1 MQSVYRIFPSLCLFL
16 SVVPVIL
23 MKCTLGMHF
32 LVLTSEVCTFGNFA
46 LGFQDAMPLAL
57 QSMMELQEI
66 SHNKDEEESS
76 YSESSSNAPNPSEDF
91 VSYLYSQMNA
101 NGNSRVRRKAAFHLL
116 LWN

>member
-1 MQSVYRIFPSLCLFL
+1 MNMGYLAIC
-16 SVVPVIL
+16 
-23 MKCTLGMHF
+23 
-32 LVLTSEVCTFGNFA
+32 VLII
-46 LGFQDAMPLAL
+46 AL